1 MFDRVAGGSCARGDL
16 ELAVDGR
23 QVEVDGAR
31 THDELFGDLGVGHSP
46 SYQAQHLHFASGQ
59 SAEVLLKRT
68 TWRKPWRRRGRKN
81 AQWQIRPSL
90 LLVHLS
96 WLCSN
101 REDVFHLFSL
111 GNGLI

>member
-31 THDELFGDLGVGHSP
+31 THDELFGDLGVGQSL

-59 SAEVLLKRT
+59 SSGIGCCWLCCWCCWEWLKQRSLSLDDGLLKWHRPPLFPSCC
-68 TWRKPWRRRGRKN
+68 KRRFG
-81 AQWQIRPSL
+81 QI
-90 LLVHLS
+90 
-96 WLCSN
+96 
-101 REDVFHLFSL
+101 
-111 GNGLI
+111 GT